1 MLIDSKLYAEANT
14 LFMEAVRN
22 NDQNLMPL
30 WRDWMVLCITA
41 FEKDRNVQWA
51 ELAITTLPYALRYKP
66 NKTKLLLAPIF
77 SFISAFQGSEQFA
90 GALMRII

>member
-1 MLIDSKLYAEANT
+1 
-14 LFMEAVRN
+14 
-22 NDQNLMPL
+22 
-30 WRDWMVLCITA
+30 MVLCITA
-41 FEKDRNVQWA
+41 FEKDKNAQWA